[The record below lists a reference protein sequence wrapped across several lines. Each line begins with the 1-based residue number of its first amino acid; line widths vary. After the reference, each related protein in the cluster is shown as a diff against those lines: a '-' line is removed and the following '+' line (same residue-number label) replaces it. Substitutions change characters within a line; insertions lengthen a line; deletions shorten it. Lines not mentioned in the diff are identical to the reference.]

1 MFLKNMFYHNR
12 YSLPHPER
20 GTFSVTEPS
29 VTGLFEDIVAKGSIL
44 RVKVTGRSMAPFL
57 QGGEVVA
64 IRKVPYSS
72 LRRGDL
78 IFFRNNQGF
87 PVLHRLIR
95 KRYLSNDIT
104 TVQTKGDALIS
115 PDEPVP
121 YQSIVGKVWKI
132 ERVPS
137 GNGQRSID
145 MESMRWRTINY
156 LVALTASIRL
166 HLYHTLARFK
176 RRLFQ
181 VFQLVSRQIKVTQ

>member
-1 MFLKNMFYHNR
+1 MFLKNMFYHKR
-12 YSLPHPER
+12 YSPPQPER

-64 IRKVPYSS
+64 IRKVPCSS

-95 KRYLSNDIT
+95 KRHLLHTIT
-104 TVQTKGDALIS
+104 TVQTKGDALIA

-121 YQSIVGKVWKI
+121 YQSVLGKVWKI

-137 GNGQRSID
+137 GNGQRPID

-156 LVALTASIRL
+156 LVALTATTQSY
-166 HLYHTLARFK
+166 LYHRLARFK

-181 VFQLVSRQIKVTQ
+181 IFSSYRD